1 MSVVTD
7 ATLVGIL
14 SGPDGRATYEAWLQ
28 NPVTKAV
35 LNQIRL
41 GFGTAQVPAP
51 TASGLVDPTAVFINH
66 GVIMGVQGVL
76 TYLESVPQ
84 VVDYT
89 AAQKR
94 FRESKPYQSP

>member
-1 MSVVTD
+1 MSSVTD

-14 SGPDGRATYEAWLQ
+14 ASPDGRATYEAWLQ

-41 GFGTAQVPAP
+41 GFGSAHVPAP
-51 TASGLVDPTAVFINH
+51 TTSGMIDPTAVIINH

-84 VVDYT
+84 VVDFT

-94 FRESKPYQSP
+94 LRESKPYQAP